1 MAAAVVAPIKAAAD
15 TWLLPASQWGAPPT
29 RAVAPMAPY
38 RISPTAWQPHRA
50 NATRRKIA
58 TPLAS
63 ACERSSAKA
72 RTAHPTSRVA
82 SSVAATSSISAA
94 SSMQKP
100 NPKRARTRAMKHA
113 MQEKRRQ
120 TLA

>member
-29 RAVAPMAPY
+29 RAV
-38 RISPTAWQPHRA
+38 
-50 NATRRKIA
+50 
-58 TPLAS
+58 
-63 ACERSSAKA
+63 KA

>member
-15 TWLLPASQWGAPPT
+15 TWLLPA
-29 RAVAPMAPY
+29 
-38 RISPTAWQPHRA
+38 
-50 NATRRKIA
+50 A

>member
-15 TWLLPASQWGAPPT
+15 TWLLPASQWGAPP
-29 RAVAPMAPY
+29 
-38 RISPTAWQPHRA
+38 
-50 NATRRKIA
+50 TRRKIA

>member
-15 TWLLPASQWGAPPT
+15 TWLLP
-29 RAVAPMAPY
+29 V
-38 RISPTAWQPHRA
+38 
-50 NATRRKIA
+50 A

>member
-15 TWLLPASQWGAPPT
+15 TWLL
-29 RAVAPMAPY
+29 
-38 RISPTAWQPHRA
+38 
-50 NATRRKIA
+50 
-58 TPLAS
+58 PLAS

>member
-15 TWLLPASQWGAPPT
+15 TWLLP
-29 RAVAPMAPY
+29 
-38 RISPTAWQPHRA
+38 
-50 NATRRKIA
+50 

>member
-15 TWLLPASQWGAPPT
+15 TWLLPASQWG
-29 RAVAPMAPY
+29 
-38 RISPTAWQPHRA
+38 
-50 NATRRKIA
+50 

>member
-15 TWLLPASQWGAPPT
+15 TWLL
-29 RAVAPMAPY
+29 
-38 RISPTAWQPHRA
+38 
-50 NATRRKIA
+50 IA

>member
-15 TWLLPASQWGAPPT
+15 TWLLPASQW
-29 RAVAPMAPY
+29 
-38 RISPTAWQPHRA
+38 
-50 NATRRKIA
+50 RKIA

>member
-15 TWLLPASQWGAPPT
+15 TWLLPASQWG
-29 RAVAPMAPY
+29 
-38 RISPTAWQPHRA
+38 
-50 NATRRKIA
+50 RKIA

>member
-15 TWLLPASQWGAPPT
+15 TWLLPASQWGAP
-29 RAVAPMAPY
+29 
-38 RISPTAWQPHRA
+38 
-50 NATRRKIA
+50 RRKIA

>member
-29 RAVAPMAPY
+29 
-38 RISPTAWQPHRA
+38 

>member
-15 TWLLPASQWGAPPT
+15 TWLLP
-29 RAVAPMAPY
+29 
-38 RISPTAWQPHRA
+38 
-50 NATRRKIA
+50 
-58 TPLAS
+58 PLAS

>member
-15 TWLLPASQWGAPPT
+15 TWLLPASQWGA
-29 RAVAPMAPY
+29 
-38 RISPTAWQPHRA
+38 RA

>member
-15 TWLLPASQWGAPPT
+15 TWLLPE
-29 RAVAPMAPY
+29 
-38 RISPTAWQPHRA
+38 
-50 NATRRKIA
+50 IA

>member
-15 TWLLPASQWGAPPT
+15 TWLLPASQWGAP
-29 RAVAPMAPY
+29 
-38 RISPTAWQPHRA
+38 

>member
-15 TWLLPASQWGAPPT
+15 T
-29 RAVAPMAPY
+29 
-38 RISPTAWQPHRA
+38 WQPHRA

>member
-15 TWLLPASQWGAPPT
+15 TWLL
-29 RAVAPMAPY
+29 
-38 RISPTAWQPHRA
+38 
-50 NATRRKIA
+50 KIA